1 MYVDADF
8 ASKVTDRKSV
18 SGAMVFVAAMLV
30 VWISR
35 TQKCVSQSTSEAEY
49 LAMGDGVKEALFVN
63 GVLQFLGAGGY
74 RKPHKIDV
82 LEENEGAIAPAENP
96 LSSSRSK
103 HIDVRH
109 HFLGNLTEEG
119 MIDDT
124 HVPSENSMRTSS
136 RRLCREIF
144 LKFTA
149 TLHLARGM
157 RSRSLRS
164 FFFFFF
170 FDIYFWSDRYTAPRE
185 GVRDSGRVYR
195 LSCGR
200 TSDWMI

>member
-8 ASKVTDRKSV
+8 ASKATDCTPL
-18 SGAMVFVAAMLV
+18 SGVMVFVVAMLV

-49 LAMGDGVKEALFVN
+49 LAMGDSVKEAQFVN
-63 GVLQFLGAGGY
+63 GMLQFLRPG
-74 RKPHKIDV
+74 RKPRKIDV
-82 LEENEGAIAPAENP
+82 LEDNEGAIALAENP

-109 HFLGNLTEEG
+109 HFLRNLTEEG
-119 MIDDT
+119 MIEVT
-124 HVPSENSMRTSS
+124 HVPQRKTACMRTSS

-149 TLHLARGM
+149 TLHLLG
-157 RSRSLRS
+157 SR
-164 FFFFFF
+164 
-170 FDIYFWSDRYTAPRE
+170 DE
-185 GVRDSGRVYR
+185 K
-195 LSCGR
+195 
-200 TSDWMI
+200 

>member
-1 MYVDADF
+1 
-8 ASKVTDRKSV
+8 
-18 SGAMVFVAAMLV
+18 MVFVAAMLV

-63 GVLQFLGAGGY
+63 GILQFL
-74 RKPHKIDV
+74 KPSMKPRKIDI
-82 LEENEGAIAPAENP
+82 LEDNEGVMELAQNP

-109 HFLGNLTEEG
+109 HFLRNLTEEG
-119 MIDDT
+119 MIEVT
-124 HVPSENSMRTSS
+124 HVPS

-157 RSRSLRS
+157 RNRSLSRVVFLV
-164 FFFFFF
+164 FFG
-170 FDIYFWSDRYTAPRE
+170 IYF
-185 GVRDSGRVYR
+185 
-195 LSCGR
+195 
-200 TSDWMI
+200 